1 MKNCFCFN
9 LCLVLVGAAFA
20 APVELNGFLGTEI
33 EYKPD
38 TPTPLAGFTA
48 ARLNLQSQLSSGLKG
63 VFGARLFPASHL
75 SLYDW
80 YDWYGDFSS
89 WLPDFYPYAYVE
101 ADGALWEGAEPI
113 KLTMGSIDVKYS
125 PFVAWFGY
133 DTRCFE
139 KDTET
144 GYNWYYDN
152 VNGLTVDNIKLGTIS
167 ARGFYAFYDPEEYN
181 VLGVNFKGAFDDINL
196 DATFVKLG
204 EPVAYDIS
212 ASLSPVKDLNLSGQ
226 FISDGVAE
234 EGWYKFAVSYT
245 GIPNWQLGAAYRDFS
260 TLLVLQFRDT
270 TPSVVDGSFVVPNP
284 YDLNKDLE
292 GMILNAATN
301 YAGYNFSG
309 EYDYALR
316 TTAVTAAKDN
326 WSAKLKLFYPREGE
340 GFGDEVESLVVLR
353 GKTTAD
359 VALLKNVEFEGV
371 AELGKEAVYGGS
383 ATYKAPIGL
392 KVVAEYYS
400 DNLKDDDGLGWIQEK
415 GLVIKAG
422 FAVDF

>member
-1 MKNCFCFN
+1 M
-9 LCLVLVGAAFA
+9 
-20 APVELNGFLGTEI
+20 E
-33 EYKPD
+33 
-38 TPTPLAGFTA
+38 
-48 ARLNLQSQLSSGLKG
+48 S
-63 VFGARLFPASHL
+63 
-75 SLYDW
+75 
-80 YDWYGDFSS
+80 
-89 WLPDFYPYAYVE
+89 
-101 ADGALWEGAEPI
+101 
-113 KLTMGSIDVKYS
+113 
-125 PFVAWFGY
+125 
-133 DTRCFE
+133 
-139 KDTET
+139 
-144 GYNWYYDN
+144 
-152 VNGLTVDNIKLGTIS
+152 
-167 ARGFYAFYDPEEYN
+167 
-181 VLGVNFKGAFDDINL
+181 FDDIDL
-196 DATFVKLG
+196 DATFVSFG
-204 EPVAYDIS
+204 EPIAYDIV
-212 ASLSPVKDLNLSGQ
+212 ASLSPVKDINLSGQ

-260 TLLVLQFRDT
+260 TPLDLQFRDT

-284 YDLNKDLE
+284 YDLNKGLE

-353 GKTTAD
+353 GKTTTD

-371 AELGKEAVYGGS
+371 AEFGKEAVYGGS